1 VLAALVQRERTGQ
14 GAHLDVSVADGVLA
28 FMSLYVDEY
37 LATGTVPGPGH
48 NILTGRYACYDL
60 YEAGDGRWLAV
71 GAIEPHFFANLCRL
85 LGCEQ
90 FIEHQMD
97 DDRQD
102 EIRSAFRAAFAT
114 RDRDAWVDELAPA
127 DCCVSP
133 VLTVPELV
141 DDPQVAAR
149 GTVVS
154 AQHPRAGEFR
164 QLGAVLAGQEDAAG
178 SVSVPDWSVTQTDDL
193 LAAAG
198 YDAETVAHLRAE
210 GVIA

>member
-1 VLAALVQRERTGQ
+1 MSAPSGSARRPSGTAA
-14 GAHLDVSVADGVLA
+14 
-28 FMSLYVDEY
+28 
-37 LATGTVPGPGH
+37 
-48 NILTGRYACYDL
+48 
-60 YEAGDGRWLAV
+60 
-71 GAIEPHFFANLCRL
+71 
-85 LGCEQ
+85 
-90 FIEHQMD
+90 
-97 DDRQD
+97 
-102 EIRSAFRAAFAT
+102 AFRAAFAT

-141 DDPQVAAR
+141 DDPLVTAR
-149 GTVVS
+149 GAVVS
-154 AQHPRAGEFR
+154 AHHPRAGEFR
-164 QLGAVLAGQEDAAG
+164 QLGAVLAGQKDAAG